1 MSRPDMEWDDMYRR
15 GVPPP
20 WSIGAPQPE
29 LAALLDAG
37 PAQCPVQGTVRGEV
51 LDAGCGE
58 AALSLEL
65 AARGHTVV
73 GLDCSAAAVAAATA
87 TAAERGLTTATFA
100 QADLT
105 EFGGYDGRFST
116 IIDSGLLHAL
126 PVDRRQAY
134 LRAIHRAAAPNA
146 RLFILTFAERPFGD
160 GHGPDGF
167 TAEELRDTVGVLW
180 TVDEIRPAKLYVN
193 DFTGDLLDGP
203 PTAYERAADG
213 KLMFPGFLV
222 SAHKD

>member
-29 LAALLDAG
+29 LAAL
-37 PAQCPVQGTVRGEV
+37 